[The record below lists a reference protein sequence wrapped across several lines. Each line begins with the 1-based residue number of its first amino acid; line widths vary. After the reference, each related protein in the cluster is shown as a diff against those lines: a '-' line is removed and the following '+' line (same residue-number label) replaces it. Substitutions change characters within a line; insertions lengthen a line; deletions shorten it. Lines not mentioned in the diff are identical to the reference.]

1 MEVGNIAKAASF
13 KSFLHLSYSTA
24 QKIGFSI
31 NDFFSVNVTT
41 YLLKKSSMENFIFFA
56 V

>member
-31 NDFFSVNVTT
+31 NDFFAVNVT
-41 YLLKKSSMENFIFFA
+41 KSA
-56 V
+56 VFCGFGHIY